1 MANST
6 SKQAVPATVSKLK
19 ITSNK
24 EKGKTVNLIDGL
36 VRLMYYESILQD
48 SIKASIIFSDAG
60 NAIEGKSVSE
70 GLPLVGTED
79 FKLEMKD
86 NNNEKLKVNMVVNS
100 MTPLYLSLIHI

>member
-36 VRLMYYESILQD
+36 VRLRYYESILQD
-48 SIKASIIFSDAG
+48 T
-60 NAIEGKSVSE
+60 VR
-70 GLPLVGTED
+70 
-79 FKLEMKD
+79 
-86 NNNEKLKVNMVVNS
+86 
-100 MTPLYLSLIHI
+100 